1 MLTGLVGLLLASC
14 GVASHTAS
22 YYTSSNKATRE
33 VLSEGMVC
41 YTIKDSLFG
50 APQSISILEF
60 DPSKYTFK
68 VLSHNGMVKTDK
80 MAEELG
86 AVAAINGTFYN
97 MRKGNSVCY
106 MQIEGVVADTTV
118 GKDMQRRATG
128 AVLIKKGKLST
139 IPWNKELESRYKE
152 AAAQKGLM
160 QVGVFQPANATDV
173 NSNGISVMAAM
184 PVLIDNGKAVE
195 MELYKGFS
203 NKRHPRSVVFV
214 TNEGLVC
221 LMVIDGRHKGNA
233 EGMTLDEVQQFLL
246 SMDNGKGCRSA
257 VNLDGGGS
265 STLWTSKEGVINYPS
280 DNSKFDHK
288 GTRRVAN
295 SIVVFANR

>member
-1 MLTGLVGLLLASC
+1 MSIRRFRFLLAGLVGLLLVSC

-60 DPSKYTFK
+60 NPSKYTFK
-68 VLSHNGMVKTDK
+68 LLSHNGMAKTDK

-106 MQIEGVVADTTV
+106 MQIDGVVADTTV
-118 GKDMQRRATG
+118 GNDMQRRATG

-139 IPWNKELESRYKE
+139 IPWNKELENQYK
-152 AAAQKGLM
+152 
-160 QVGVFQPANATDV
+160 ATAV
-173 NSNGISVMAAM
+173 NSDGVSVMAAM

-246 SMDNGKGCRSA
+246 SINNGKGCRSA

-265 STLWTSKEGVINYPS
+265 STLWTAKEGVINYPS

-288 GTRRVAN
+288 GTRKVAN
-295 SIVVFANR
+295 SIIVMAK

>member
-1 MLTGLVGLLLASC
+1 MGLLLASC

-60 DPSKYTFK
+60 NPSKYTFK
-68 VLSHNGMVKTDK
+68 VLSHNGMAKTDK

-106 MQIEGVVADTTV
+106 MQIDGVVADTTV
-118 GKDMQRRATG
+118 GNDMQRRATG

-139 IPWNKELESRYKE
+139 IPWNKELENQYK
-152 AAAQKGLM
+152 
-160 QVGVFQPANATDV
+160 ATAV
-173 NSNGISVMAAM
+173 NSDGVSVMAAM

-246 SMDNGKGCRSA
+246 SINNGKGCRSA

-265 STLWTSKEGVINYPS
+265 STLWTAKEGVINYPS

-295 SIVVFANR
+295 SIIVMAK